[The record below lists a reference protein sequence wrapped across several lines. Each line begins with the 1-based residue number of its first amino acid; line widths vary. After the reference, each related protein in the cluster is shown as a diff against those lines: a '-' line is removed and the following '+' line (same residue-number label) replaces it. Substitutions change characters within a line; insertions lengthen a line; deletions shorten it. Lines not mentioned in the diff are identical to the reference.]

1 VNGYDAFS
9 SDRESDSVSP
19 YQMFYL
25 LSALRDAGAA
35 ELAERAIRRV
45 YAQMLA
51 HPTGTLWEQSHAGKS
66 LTHAWSSGC
75 NHYLATAV
83 LGVRMGFSAPDQIRR
98 VLVAPAAASISW
110 AKGRVPHPLGDVAV
124 AWERRDDGLHLV
136 VSAPEGVPVDV
147 APAGP
152 FASLPCHVDLRTT
165 PVEV

>member
-1 VNGYDAFS
+1 MRWARPRMTSGGLLS
-9 SDRESDSVSP
+9 SLRASIRSSRSASSP
-19 YQMFYL
+19 YGPRSQP
-25 LSALRDAGAA
+25 
-35 ELAERAIRRV
+35 RRV
-45 YAQMLA
+45 RGASTNVVSAIGSPLSSNSRTRCKPA
-51 HPTGTLWEQSHAGKS
+51 WPRASKRTARPT
-66 LTHAWSSGC
+66 
-75 NHYLATAV
+75 
-83 LGVRMGFSAPDQIRR
+83 RMGFSAPDQIRR